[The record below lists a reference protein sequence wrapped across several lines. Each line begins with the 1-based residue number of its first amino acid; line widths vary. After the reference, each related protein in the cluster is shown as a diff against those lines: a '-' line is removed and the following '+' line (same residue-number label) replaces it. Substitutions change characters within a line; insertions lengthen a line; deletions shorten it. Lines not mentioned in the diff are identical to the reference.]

1 MNCPIRT
8 LDNGV
13 RVVAAPLKERR
24 STAIGVWVHTGARDE
39 DARTSGVSH
48 FLEHVVF
55 KGTKRR
61 TAAEIKEGVEGL
73 GGSLNAFTSEE
84 YTCFLAKCT
93 SRHFEKV
100 FDVLADMVL
109 NASLQEKDIRKERT
123 VILEEIKMT
132 QDQPSQWV
140 DELVAELTWEGHALA
155 RPVAGSMQSVSGLT
169 TDDIRSYKDAHY
181 RSGFLTIAAAGAI
194 GIESLLKEAA
204 RRFDRAKPGTRRPL
218 DLFQN
223 RQTAPRL
230 KLCHKPVEQTHMAL
244 SIHALPHEHPDQ
256 YVLDLLSV
264 ILGGNMSSRLF
275 CEVREKRG
283 LAYEVGSSVRKYHET
298 GAFGVDAGVD
308 SRKAVESL
316 KVILAELRKTAVRPV
331 SEGELRR
338 AKDFYLGQLDMGL
351 ENTMSQMLWVG
362 ESVVRLGRCRRPEEV
377 ARAVAKVRREDL
389 RRVAAAVFQT
399 RALNLAIV
407 GPGVDRSQKAFR
419 KALAF

>member
-169 TDDIRSYKDAHY
+169 TDDIRY
-181 RSGFLTIAAAGAI
+181 AAGGGVRYTSLI
-194 GIESLLKEAA
+194 GVM
-204 RRFDRAKPGTRRPL
+204 RADMGFQLNPIP
-218 DLFQN
+218 DLRVN
-223 RQTAPRL
+223 GAPQKRTWRI
-230 KLCHKPVEQTHMAL
+230 HL
-244 SIHALPHEHPDQ
+244 SIGHA
-256 YVLDLLSV
+256 
-264 ILGGNMSSRLF
+264 F
-275 CEVREKRG
+275 
-283 LAYEVGSSVRKYHET
+283 
-298 GAFGVDAGVD
+298 
-308 SRKAVESL
+308 
-316 KVILAELRKTAVRPV
+316 
-331 SEGELRR
+331 
-338 AKDFYLGQLDMGL
+338 
-351 ENTMSQMLWVG
+351 
-362 ESVVRLGRCRRPEEV
+362 
-377 ARAVAKVRREDL
+377 
-389 RRVAAAVFQT
+389 
-399 RALNLAIV
+399 
-407 GPGVDRSQKAFR
+407 
-419 KALAF
+419 